1 MKNHRVPS
9 SAETCPQKKTN
20 ISQIIKSESRCGCMD
35 VFRNARR
42 NLVVEMY
49 RAAVEQKIHPLKQA
63 PRRIH
68 LDLAT
73 KVEVKKLVKPTS

>member
-1 MKNHRVPS
+1 
-9 SAETCPQKKTN
+9 
-20 ISQIIKSESRCGCMD
+20 MD